1 MTSPF
6 GYDYYL
12 SLATLRDADN
22 DTLVDAYLA
31 GMAPVAGML
40 SETLRNLTELNETL
54 KASRETHLHARRA
67 LAHARGARRV
77 ATEALYDAEYRL
89 KSLRD
94 AVSSAFVEAC
104 VEIKIL
110 RRVRAES
117 SRRPP
122 RHRRDAYSMA
132 WRCRFLTARP
142 SQNGRIIAEK

>member
-77 ATEALYDAEYRL
+77 ATEESPPPRVTRCALAAPRVTALAAAELAEQVRL
-89 KSLRD
+89 GVERQLRD
-94 AVSSAFVEAC
+94 E
-104 VEIKIL
+104 
-110 RRVRAES
+110 
-117 SRRPP
+117 
-122 RHRRDAYSMA
+122 
-132 WRCRFLTARP
+132 
-142 SQNGRIIAEK
+142 

>member
-77 ATEALYDAEYRL
+77 ARFL
-89 KSLRD
+89 
-94 AVSSAFVEAC
+94 VSSLT
-104 VEIKIL
+104 L
-110 RRVRAES
+110 RRVLKHVGVADLAPIGCQKK
-117 SRRPP
+117 SRKKVGNKC
-122 RHRRDAYSMA
+122 A
-132 WRCRFLTARP
+132 
-142 SQNGRIIAEK
+142 I

>member
-40 SETLRNLTELNETL
+40 AETLRNLTELNETL
-54 KASRETHLHARRA
+54 RASRETHLHARRA

-94 AVSSAFVEAC
+94 AVSSAFVEAGSF
-104 VEIKIL
+104 VSQKRL
-110 RRVRAES
+110 SPADAV
-117 SRRPP
+117 
-122 RHRRDAYSMA
+122 RDAAIPVSYTH
-132 WRCRFLTARP
+132 LTLPTKA
-142 SQNGRIIAEK
+142 